1 MTFPGGTRAMPSGTH
16 APKDYPV
23 APPTGMPML
32 VLWAILA
39 AAIVLPLALMPGD
52 KGMADLASPR
62 AWLSPGLVALT
73 GVVVSLAY
81 LRRRITL
88 GAGGL
93 VVRSTFYTRT
103 VAVSAMRL
111 ERARIVDL
119 AEHRELK
126 PAIKTNGYALPGFR
140 SGHFRMRDGGKA
152 FCLVTDNSRVL
163 ALPLRDGALVL
174 LSPEHPR
181 ALLDALKQRAGDST
195 A

>member
-1 MTFPGGTRAMPSGTH
+1 MPSTTQ
-16 APKDYPV
+16 APRDYPV
-23 APPTGMPML
+23 ATPSGRPML
-32 VLWAILA
+32 ILWGILA
-39 AAIVLPLALMPGD
+39 AAILLPLAFLLGD
-52 KGMADLASPR
+52 KGMAQLASPR
-62 AWLSPGLVALT
+62 AWLGPALVTLT

-103 VAVSAMRL
+103 VALGSLRL

-119 AEHRELK
+119 AEHGELK
-126 PAIKTNGYALPGFR
+126 PAVKTNGYSLPGFR

-152 FCLVTDNSRVL
+152 FCLVTDSSRVL
-163 ALPLRDGALVL
+163 ALPLRDGALLL
-174 LSPEHPR
+174 LSPEHPS
-181 ALLDALKQRAGDST
+181 ALLDALKQQAGGST

>member
-1 MTFPGGTRAMPSGTH
+1 MPLLT
-16 APKDYPV
+16 
-23 APPTGMPML
+23 
-32 VLWAILA
+32 LWAILA
-39 AAIVLPLALMPGD
+39 AAIGLPLALTLGD
-52 KGMADLASPR
+52 KGMAYLASYR
-62 AWLSPGLVALT
+62 AWLGPGLVALT

-88 GAGGL
+88 DAAGL

-103 VAVSAMRL
+103 VSVSAMRL

-163 ALPLRDGALVL
+163 ALPLRDGSLLL

-181 ALLDALKQRAGDST
+181 ALLDALKQAAGQPTS
-195 A
+195 